1 MTIDKK
7 YIDDFINI
15 SSKAALASSYLVGKK
30 DKIAADQAA
39 VDSMRTELNKI
50 DMNGQVVIGE
60 GSLDEAPMLYTGEL
74 LGNKTGPAF
83 DIAVDP
89 LEGTNFA
96 ANNLPGAISVIAIAE
111 KGNLFNAPETYMEKI
126 ATGKIEKNLIDLD
139 NSITKNISNL
149 ADFMNKDI
157 SSITACIMDR
167 PRHKNMI
174 EELKRLKV
182 KIKLITDGDVLGA
195 LYVSD
200 PKYNVDIFLGIGGGP
215 EGVLAASA
223 LDAYNCHF
231 QGRFIFDNDND
242 INDAKK
248 MGITDLNKKYEL
260 NEIVKGDSIF
270 CATGITTSNVL
281 SGIDINKDNYTS
293 ETLVTHKNSNYKE
306 IVKRTNPIKG
316 WFLSQVK
323 SGNKKKIT
331 EI

>member
-7 YIDDFINI
+7 YIDHFINV

-39 VDSMRTELNKI
+39 VDSMRSELNKI
-50 DMNGQVVIGE
+50 DMNGKVVIGE
-60 GSLDEAPMLYTGEL
+60 GSLDEAPMLYTGEF
-74 LGNKTGPAF
+74 LGNKNGPFF

-111 KGNLFNAPETYMEKI
+111 KGNLFNAPETYMDKI
-126 ATGKIEKNLIDLD
+126 ATGKVERGLIDLD
-139 NSITKNISNL
+139 YTIKKNLSNL
-149 ADFMNKDI
+149 ADFLNKDI
-157 SSITACIMDR
+157 QTVTACIMDR
-167 PRHKNMI
+167 PRHKGII
-174 EELKRLKV
+174 EELKILGVKV
-182 KIKLITDGDVLGA
+182 KLITDGDVLGA

-223 LDAYNCHF
+223 LDAYDCHF
-231 QGRFIFDNDND
+231 QGRFIFDNDEN

-270 CATGITTSNVL
+270 CATGITSSNVL
-281 SGIDINKDNYTS
+281 SGINIKDNNYTS
-293 ETLVTHKNSNYKE
+293 ETLVTHKNSNFKK
-306 IVKRTNPIKG
+306 IIKRTNLIK
-316 WFLSQVK
+316 
-323 SGNKKKIT
+323 
-331 EI
+331 E

>member
-7 YIDDFINI
+7 YINHFISV

-39 VDSMRTELNKI
+39 VDSMRSELNKI

-74 LGNKTGPAF
+74 LGNKNGPSF

-111 KGNLFNAPETYMEKI
+111 KGNLFNAPETYMDKI

-139 NSITKNISNL
+139 NTIKKNISNL
-149 ADFMNKDI
+149 ADFMKKDI

-167 PRHKNMI
+167 PRHKDII
-174 EELKRLKV
+174 EELERLKV
-182 KIKLITDGDVLGA
+182 KVKLITDGDVLGA

-223 LDAYNCHF
+223 LDAYDCHF
-231 QGRFIFDNDND
+231 QGRFIFDKDKD

-281 SGIDINKDNYTS
+281 SGIDINDNNYTS
-293 ETLVTHKNSNYKE
+293 ETLVTHKNSNFKK
-306 IVKRTNPIKG
+306 IIKRTNFIK
-316 WFLSQVK
+316 
-323 SGNKKKIT
+323 
-331 EI
+331 E